1 MTRPQFEP
9 LSQPLV
15 DLIDEILAKEDAKDL
30 KDIFL
35 QTAIFNEIMAFE
47 LDRSDNNVLNELTHI
62 YKHEPH
68 RLMYH
73 FAIYYHK
80 NTL

>member
-1 MTRPQFEP
+1 MNQPQFEP
-9 LSQPLV
+9 LSQPMI
-15 DLIDEILAKEDAKDL
+15 DLIDEMLEEAKDF

-47 LDRSDNNVLNELTHI
+47 LGRSDNNVLNELTHI

-73 FAIYYHK
+73 FATYYHK